1 MKEKK
6 GLDYRVVQTR
16 NQDISNP
23 WHSDWNKPP
32 EIDLSRVQAV
42 LFLSEEGKDY
52 SGSGFTF
59 VTNNE

>member
-1 MKEKK
+1 M
-6 GLDYRVVQTR
+6 QTR